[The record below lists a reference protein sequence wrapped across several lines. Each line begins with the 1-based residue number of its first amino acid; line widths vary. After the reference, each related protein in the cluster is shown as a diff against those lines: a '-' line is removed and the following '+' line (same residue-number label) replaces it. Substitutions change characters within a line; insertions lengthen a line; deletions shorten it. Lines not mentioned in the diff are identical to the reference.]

1 MKPCEES
8 CDFMVRI
15 IRSRRER
22 ESGLDLEEDNDRK
35 EYQYE

>member
-15 IRSRRER
+15 RIRER
-22 ESGLDLEEDNDRK
+22 ESSLEEDNDTK
-35 EYQYE
+35 E